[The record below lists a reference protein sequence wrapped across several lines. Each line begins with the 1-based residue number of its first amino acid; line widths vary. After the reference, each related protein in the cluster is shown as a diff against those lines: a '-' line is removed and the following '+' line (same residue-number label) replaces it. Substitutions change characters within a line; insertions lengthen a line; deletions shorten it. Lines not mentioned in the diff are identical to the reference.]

1 MTDPN
6 MPPPERP
13 VAEPTHT
20 TVNVQPERRGGG
32 GGGVVA
38 FLVIGLLVVVAIIAF
53 VLLNGN
59 GNPIEDAADTNVAV
73 DVNLPELPDAP
84 TLPEAPSLPP
94 VEPPSIPGPAP
105 SE

>member
-6 MPPPERP
+6 TPPPER
-13 VAEPTHT
+13 VIVEPTHT
-20 TVNVQPERRGGG
+20 TVNVQPEKSGG

-53 VLLNGN
+53 VLLNGE

-73 DVNLPELPDAP
+73 DVNLPDLPDAP
-84 TLPEAPSLPP
+84 TLPEAPSLPQ
-94 VEPPSIPGPAP
+94 VEPPSMPGPAP
-105 SE
+105 AE

>member
-6 MPPPERP
+6 LPPPER
-13 VAEPTHT
+13 VVVEPTHT
-20 TVNVQPERRGGG
+20 TVNVQPERKGG

-59 GNPIEDAADTNVAV
+59 RNPIEEAADTNVAV
-73 DVNLPELPDAP
+73 DVNLPDLPDAP
-84 TLPEAPSLPP
+84 TLPEAPSLPQ
-94 VEPPSIPGPAP
+94 VEPPSVPGPAP
-105 SE
+105 AE